1 MRAAGW
7 FRYPFH
13 TMAEPHKCIKNVNS
27 WPAESYE
34 HAARMMMR
42 STLHPIDRFFMQVR
56 RLIMMLERPIST
68 PSNDGRTWRGYSA
81 YNPRIIQKPLDIYR
95 VYYNYVAVGEDKRT
109 PAMRLDR
116 KSTRL
121 NSSH

>member
-1 MRAAGW
+1 MVRYFAGQIEEIARMSDEEIESDPMRAAGW

-13 TMAEPHKCIKNVNS
+13 TMAEQHKCIKNVNS

-42 STLHPIDRFFMQVR
+42 SILHPIDRFFMQVR

-68 PSNDGRTWRGYSA
+68 LSNDGRT
-81 YNPRIIQKPLDIYR
+81 
-95 VYYNYVAVGEDKRT
+95 
-109 PAMRLDR
+109 
-116 KSTRL
+116 
-121 NSSH
+121 